1 MCPRHPLCL
10 FPGLRVQSPDL
21 HGQTESLSSGD
32 TEAKHREMKDQRGR
46 AMKEKQNLHGVGRL
60 VCPEG
65 LTHWPNRIGPQA
77 PARKADSLVGGAL
90 DR

>member
-1 MCPRHPLCL
+1 MSS
-10 FPGLRVQSPDL
+10 SPPPP
-21 HGQTESLSSGD
+21 HTH
-32 TEAKHREMKDQRGR
+32 T
-46 AMKEKQNLHGVGRL
+46 KEKQNLHGVGRL